1 MRILHSRPAL
11 RWLAPLAFVV
21 AISGTVLVATT
32 ATAERKLP
40 PRTAEQLL
48 VDVQEARVDGLSG
61 VVIQQANLGIPE
73 IPGAGGSDSSE
84 LSSLISGSHTLRVRY
99 SEPDKARLAVLGT
112 YGETDVISNGK
123 DLWVWSSRDQKAV
136 HRTITPGS
144 RTEIDRRPGEMPRTP
159 QEAAKQVL
167 EALEPTT
174 TVTTDSAVTV
184 ADRPAY
190 ELVLDPND
198 DATLISQ
205 IRLAIDG
212 DTKMPLRVQI
222 YGAGDKLVFEVG
234 YESVSFTRP
243 EDREFEFN
251 APPGTKVTEGETI
264 GPRTP
269 NKKAREQVREEASQ
283 AHDQVKIVGSGWSA
297 VAVSKVSGD
306 PDTSGSPELEGFL
319 SQLKRVSGDWG
330 SGRLLAGT
338 AFSAVLTDDGRMA
351 FGAVKPEKLYEALG

>member
-136 HRTITPGS
+136 HRTITPG

-283 AHDQVKIVGSGWSA
+283 THDQVKIVGSGWSA